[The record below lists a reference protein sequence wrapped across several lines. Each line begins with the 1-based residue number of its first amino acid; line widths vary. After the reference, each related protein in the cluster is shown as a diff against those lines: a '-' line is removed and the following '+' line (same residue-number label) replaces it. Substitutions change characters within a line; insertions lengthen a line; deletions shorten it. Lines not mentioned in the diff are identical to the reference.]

1 MSFLGIVGSR
11 NGAGLSAPWREPSF
25 SLFVTI
31 GLESFCRLPMRGWQ
45 GNDNAAIRDGR
56 LRLVPAAD

>member
-11 NGAGLSAPWREPSF
+11 NGAALSAPWREPSF

-31 GLESFCRLPMRGWQ
+31 GLESFCLPVRGRP
-45 GNDNAAIRDGR
+45 GNDNAANRAA
-56 LRLVPAAD
+56 LLSLVPAAD